1 MLHVLLV
8 IGENIA
14 GLTASESVHKFIC
27 RVAVPRRYFLH
38 LHEELSL
45 EEPQNLQKKQQQANT
60 RGTSKRARE
69 VHVSGSGWL
78 ARECSGHSQKQGLP
92 LIQICQHRAGGRS
105 FSEAVPPIPASDPTG
120 QTPHTCLLSEYV

>member
-8 IGENIA
+8 TGENIA

-38 LHEELSL
+38 LHEGLSL

-69 VHVSGSGWL
+69 VHMFQGPGGWRGSALGT
-78 ARECSGHSQKQGLP
+78 ARSKDCLSFRPASTELGGGPFQRLSLP
-92 LIQICQHRAGGRS
+92 LLP
-105 FSEAVPPIPASDPTG
+105 V
-120 QTPHTCLLSEYV
+120 TPQDRLHTLVC